1 MSNDDKT
8 ESWVDKAQA
17 SVEKGLE
24 FIKEHGSELFGKALT
39 VTGVVAATS
48 YAATFLGVEL
58 QDGAG
63 LKLAVA
69 AVVAGYKIYS
79 AIQEYRRGNQ
89 TEERHD
95 MEMISIKDYRA
106 LQSNL
111 DQVLHSHEAVI
122 YALEESQDANARL
135 LKANEDLLSANEQLR
150 VALRQKHHAEL
161 DAAESAGLI
170 ERVDFK
176 YDENESIVGFT
187 DDTGSGED
195 TGNTS
200 DDLEE
205 ESMGLR

>member
-1 MSNDDKT
+1 MSDDDKT

-48 YAATFLGVEL
+48 YAATFFGVEL

-69 AVVAGYKIYS
+69 AVVAGYKIFS

-89 TEERHD
+89 AEERND
-95 MEMISIKDYRA
+95 MEVISIEDYRA

-135 LKANEDLLSANEQLR
+135 LKANEDLLGANEQLR
-150 VALRQKHHAEL
+150 GALRQKHRAEL

-187 DDTGSGED
+187 DDTGSGEEA
-195 TGNTS
+195 GNTS

-205 ESMGLR
+205 ESMRLR